1 MTDSIKIT
9 GECLHISE
17 ISNIVTSPST
27 GATSLFIG
35 TTRDNFDG
43 KTVLRLEYE
52 AYIPMAEKEL
62 KKLCSKVRDKWNV
75 ANIAIH
81 HRIGVVPVTE
91 ASVVIAISS
100 AHRQESLEAVHFAI
114 DELKAT
120 VPIWKKEVYEGESN
134 AWKENK
140 ECKWKGQNF
149 LESDECDSNSESES
163 DIDPKFV
170 QVVAPKSEIDR
181 RMQAFIQRKR
191 DEINN
196 SNVLEFC
203 NRHVSEKNDFSCA
216 RTDAV
221 LWRQNGS
228 SSHLRQTQVVNA
240 IGPQTENYPIRD
252 HASLLQNAPFI
263 KSEDTAKIGGGEPLD
278 SGDQLPE
285 GVRERFQTLEK
296 KLILERGQPVPK
308 DVYAR
313 LKLLED
319 HVRRLEGTS
328 PEYLDLFQG
337 RMVVKAENDSRDREA
352 NEERREVLAQSL
364 TGLNTRIQELQA
376 SLRVK
381 SEPTDK

>member
-1 MTDSIKIT
+1 MTDFIKIT
-9 GECLHISE
+9 GDLLNVSD
-17 ISNIVTSPST
+17 ISNLVTLPST

-35 TTRDNFDG
+35 TTRNNFEG

-62 KKLCSKVRDKWNV
+62 KKLCSKIRDKWNI
-75 ANIAIH
+75 ANIAIY
-81 HRIGVVPVTE
+81 HRIGVVPVIE

-100 AHRQESLEAVHFAI
+100 EHRQESLEAVHFAI

-120 VPIWKKEVYEGESN
+120 VPIWKKEVYEGETN

-149 LESDECDSNSESES
+149 LESDEGESNSESES

-203 NRHVSEKNDFSCA
+203 NRHVSETNDFSCA

-240 IGPQTENYPIRD
+240 IGPQTETPTRD
-252 HASLLQNAPFI
+252 HASLLQNASLI
-263 KSEDTAKIGGGEPLD
+263 KSESVSKDSNEPMDTE
-278 SGDQLPE
+278 DQLPD
-285 GVRERFQTLEK
+285 GIRERFQVLEK
-296 KLILERGQPVPK
+296 KLILTKGQPVPK

-313 LKLLED
+313 LKALED
-319 HVRRLEGTS
+319 HVRKLEGTS
-328 PEYLDLFQG
+328 PEYLDLFQSRMDVKTEDEG
-337 RMVVKAENDSRDREA
+337 RDQEA

-381 SEPTDK
+381 SEPAEK